1 MEGRNED
8 GNVLSTEPRPTRRI
22 LHRSSFYPSFYTA
35 ERSNRRRDWRSG
47 RQTARASES
56 KINCTIY
63 RLLPMGT
70 GFSRGLSRHDETL
83 SKPRDRHHSG
93 GRQRPRDSPISP
105 AIVVSTIYHG
115 CVNCTAR
122 AIPLIE
128 RLSTRTR
135 PRFRSM
141 ENWTILRSIHFCPF
155 YFYFNFRPNNSL

>member
-56 KINCTIY
+56 KINCTIH

-122 AIPLIE
+122 AIRFDRAFIHSYSAKIWIHGKLNYSPIYPL
-128 RLSTRTR
+128 LSVL
-135 PRFRSM
+135 F
-141 ENWTILRSIHFCPF
+141 L
-155 YFYFNFRPNNSL
+155 L